1 MVIPIGEARV
11 PYLKCVPCKIRVSAA
26 GPNTALTDGS
36 CPGCGQSLERVAK
49 LADVLGFRSHNIHD
63 SSIPARVA
71 DISGGSAAAQ
81 AQLDAD
87 RWLNEGGSLPPEP
100 IAEAMALRRPRMG

>member
-1 MVIPIGEARV
+1 
-11 PYLKCVPCKIRVSAA
+11 
-26 GPNTALTDGS
+26 
-36 CPGCGQSLERVAK
+36 VAE
-49 LADVLGFRSHNIHD
+49 
-63 SSIPARVA
+63 RVA

-100 IAEAMALRRPRMG
+100 MAEAMARRKPRMGW